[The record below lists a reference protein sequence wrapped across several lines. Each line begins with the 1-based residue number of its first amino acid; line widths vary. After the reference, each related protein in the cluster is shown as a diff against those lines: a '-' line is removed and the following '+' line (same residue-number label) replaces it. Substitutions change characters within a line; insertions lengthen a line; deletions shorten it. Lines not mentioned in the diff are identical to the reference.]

1 MSKEKKKVITIHE
14 FLEIANEEPNK
25 KIIKTYEGK
34 DNAKYIPIGILQTML
49 DEIFLGMWDWRSTV
63 SVSDGV
69 ITVSGDITIKV
80 IGEDGHGA
88 RINRS
93 GVGAVSLKGDPNMLV
108 PIAEA
113 FAFKNAC
120 KKIGKR
126 FGADLNREET
136 LEYKGLPI
144 LGKK

>member
-1 MSKEKKKVITIHE
+1 MSKEKTLLQV
-14 FLEIANEEPNK
+14 LNEEPNP

-34 DNAKYIPIGILQTML
+34 DGAKYIPIGILQTML
-49 DEIFLGMWDWRSTV
+49 DEVFDGYWSWESKIQLTDKTV
-63 SVSDGV
+63 A
-69 ITVSGDITIKV
+69 VSGNLHYTYANENFKEYIAEV
-80 IGEDGHGA
+80 
-88 RINRS
+88 RS

-136 LEYKGLPI
+136 LEYRGLPI